1 MEEVRAS
8 AEVARVSPR
17 VELKSGVGGS
27 PMPTLLAVADAAA
40 FLGLS
45 VKTLAN
51 WRVSGAGPQFIKLG
65 SRVLYNRADLEAF
78 LAENTVSSTS
88 QRAGVSPKT
97 ATSLTSYRK

>member
-1 MEEVRAS
+1 MEEARIDK
-8 AEVARVSPR
+8 ARVSPR
-17 VELKSGVGGS
+17 GELEAGVGGA
-27 PMPTLLAVADAAA
+27 PMPVLLAVADAAA

-65 SRVLYNRADLEAF
+65 SRVLYNRIDLEAF

-88 QRAGVSPKT
+88 QRAGVSLKA
-97 ATSLTSYRK
+97 ATSLASCRK